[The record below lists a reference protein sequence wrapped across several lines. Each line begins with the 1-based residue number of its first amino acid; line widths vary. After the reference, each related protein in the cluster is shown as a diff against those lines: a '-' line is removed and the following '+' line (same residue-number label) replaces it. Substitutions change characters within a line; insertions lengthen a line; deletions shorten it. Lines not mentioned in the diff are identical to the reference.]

1 MALSRKSEVTL
12 PPHGLSS
19 DRPSRLVSSRRIAS
33 HFPRSPL
40 FLSITSIG
48 VISTRAS
55 DLTRSYES
63 KIGEDGRLCFLNAL
77 GEQVRDTWLRG
88 TRAQDDQGASVGI
101 PFTSYRNYHASLG
114 FRIDGSR
121 QSSQSLRKAY
131 ARIHVNVDA
140 ETNEPSRDTR
150 DRVDATTKLSL
161 KFASLDSFAS
171 LSLLRT

>member
-19 DRPSRLVSSRRIAS
+19 DRPPRLVSSRRIAS

-40 FLSITSIG
+40 FLPITSIG

-63 KIGEDGRLCFLNAL
+63 KIGEDGRLFFLNAL

-88 TRAQDDQGASVGI
+88 
-101 PFTSYRNYHASLG
+101 YE
-114 FRIDGSR
+114 GSG
-121 QSSQSLRKAY
+121 
-131 ARIHVNVDA
+131 
-140 ETNEPSRDTR
+140 
-150 DRVDATTKLSL
+150 
-161 KFASLDSFAS
+161 
-171 LSLLRT
+171 